1 MGVMAFGLFIT
12 ILLLFHQISP
22 SIQQSDQLDPST
34 SPNDRDE
41 NLSRDRRTLNCEKDC
56 SDTVLLGSCQR
67 NLNETQQELVE
78 TRGNILELQTEIARE
93 RNETKDKDVEMSRLT
108 AKMAQIEANLM
119 GKIAE
124 TKRKNDDLEA
134 QLRTQNTDARDGKAK
149 IGELEGIINALQS
162 ENSDLET
169 QINRTMNLLKLDGW
183 SYLAKTASSYKFIA
197 RPMTFDEA
205 EEYCASQK
213 GHSVSIH
220 SQEENDFVQKL
231 AKNFTSSL
239 VFWIGMKR
247 NPNKENAFEW
257 TDGSSVDFTNWKV
270 GEPDS
275 NTHAYLWSNTGTWEA
290 YSPTKQ
296 YRFICKRSSQL

>member
-1 MGVMAFGLFIT
+1 MGVMAVRLFIT

-22 SIQQSDQLDPST
+22 SIQQSDQLDQFT
-34 SPNDRDE
+34 SPIDRDE
-41 NLSRDRRTLNCEKDC
+41 IRDRRTLNCKKDC
-56 SDTVLLGSCQR
+56 PDTVLLRSCQR

-119 GKIAE
+119 EKITE

-134 QLRTQNTDARDGKAK
+134 QL
-149 IGELEGIINALQS
+149 
-162 ENSDLET
+162 
-169 QINRTMNLLKLDGW
+169 NRTMNLLKLDGW

-213 GHSVSIH
+213 DHLVSIH

-231 AKNFTSSL
+231 AKNVTSSL

-296 YRFICKRSSQL
+296 YRFICKRSSQF